1 MSEINNLAQ
10 QAFNTA
16 IIRGKTS
23 KDPSHNDTFFG
34 ILEELREFRE
44 ASEID
49 PSEHLPQYTASV
61 EELADIA
68 ISALT
73 ELYARVDNVEEVIV
87 AKIEFNKT
95 RV

>member
-1 MSEINNLAQ
+1 MSEINQLAQ
-10 QAFNTA
+10 TAYETA
-16 IIRGKTS
+16 IIRGKTA
-23 KDPSHNDTFFG
+23 KDALHLDTFFS
-34 ILEELREFRE
+34 ILSELKEFRA

-87 AKIEFNKT
+87 AKINYNKT
-95 RV
+95 RI